1 MNGSERVEAKS
12 RRHGGAQA
20 RGGEWRR
27 GIHRVPPERCRA
39 ESWGTGLRSAWS
51 AFVAVVLPA
60 VCGCAGAVPS
70 KVNQRAVNLP
80 APQSALDVAP
90 AKRLTPEGG
99 GEQFHITPRR
109 LISIAFELQ
118 PDIKSSYQRY
128 QSEEA
133 RYDFFYATL
142 DALTPQL
149 SVSNRMGESR
159 DSDDEDVSR
168 ERGHVATVGVEK
180 LFFDTTRMN
189 VAAGYEAD
197 EFDEAEGYRPFV
209 SASVRYPLWASREK
223 LERTSEDIFRRN
235 ELNDVQLAYIQ
246 EVRLRIQDAL
256 FRFHD
261 VIMKKRDIEYQ
272 TRWRDDMRALL
283 DEVQGIRDREVTTDR
298 LRVEAELSRVTAA
311 LRNQTGRYDIDLQR
325 FKASCGIPF
334 YAEATL
340 DDEPFN
346 PFTEGD
352 HATWMRLSIETDP
365 EIATLR
371 NEVQNAQVQLDLARR
386 GRWDVALLM
395 DGRSSLEGRGE
406 NDGESDWSVS
416 MGFELS
422 QVDPRVTE
430 SLARQAQGRINRF
443 QQAIVSRENAIFVDT
458 LEPLV
463 RLDTIGQSREELI
476 ANLPKYED
484 DYRTGLAE
492 YVAGRLNIDD
502 LLKRRSTWYEQE
514 LLVAEHTFLIGANVA
529 ELCAATGKFFEYL
542 GEDAANGEK

>member
-1 MNGSERVEAKS
+1 MGVQGERDEGTEG
-12 RRHGGAQA
+12 RRDKGTPDRRSSGFGHGPRISAIA
-20 RGGEWRR
+20 VALS
-27 GIHRVPPERCRA
+27 IHAC
-39 ESWGTGLRSAWS
+39 SAM
-51 AFVAVVLPA
+51 VI
-60 VCGCAGAVPS
+60 CGCVGTVPS
-70 KVNQRAVNLP
+70 KVNERTVHLP
-80 APQSALDVAP
+80 APRSALEVAP
-90 AKRLTPEGG
+90 ARRLTPEGG
-99 GEQFHITPRR
+99 GEAYVITPRR

-133 RYDFFYATL
+133 RYDFFYASL

-149 SVSNRMGESR
+149 SVSNRLGESR
-159 DSDDEDVSR
+159 DTGEDDVAR
-168 ERGHVATVGVEK
+168 EREQTARLGVEK

-189 VAAGYEAD
+189 VDVGYRAD

-235 ELNDVQLAYIQ
+235 ELNDVQLGYIQ
-246 EVRLRIQDAL
+246 EVRERLENAL

-261 VIMKKRDIEYQ
+261 VIMKRRDIEYQ
-272 TRWRDDMRALL
+272 TRWRDDVRALL
-283 DEVQGIRDREVTTDR
+283 ETVQGIQNRDVTTDR
-298 LRVEAELSRVTAA
+298 LRVEAELSRVTAL
-311 LRNQTGRYDIDLQR
+311 LRNQTGRYEIDLQR

-352 HATWMRLSIETDP
+352 HATWMQLSIETDP

-386 GRWDVALLM
+386 GTWDVALLM
-395 DGRSSLEGRGE
+395 DGRSDLEGRGE

-443 QQAIVSRENAIFVDT
+443 QQAIVARENTIFVDT

-463 RLDTIGQSREELI
+463 RIKTIGQSRDELI

-484 DYRTGLAE
+484 DYEFGVAE
-492 YVAGRLNIDD
+492 YAAARLNIDD
-502 LLKRRSTWYEQE
+502 LLKRRVTWYEQE
-514 LLVAEHTFLIGANVA
+514 LLVADHTFLIGANVA

-542 GEDAANGEK
+542 GEDAANGVIQVGEP